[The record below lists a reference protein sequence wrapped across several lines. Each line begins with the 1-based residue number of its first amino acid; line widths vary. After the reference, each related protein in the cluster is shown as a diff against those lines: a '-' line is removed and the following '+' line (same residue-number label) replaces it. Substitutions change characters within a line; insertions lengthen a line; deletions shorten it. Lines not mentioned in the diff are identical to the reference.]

1 LSNHSL
7 AHRHQFDSA
16 AQQKSAATLGMW
28 IFLITEV
35 MFFGGLILT
44 YSVYRN
50 LYLSAFT
57 AASAELNATL
67 GGINTAVLLC
77 SSFTMALA
85 VRASQIGRSK
95 VTTIF
100 LILTIL
106 LGLGFLG
113 IKAYE
118 YNEKFQHHLVPG
130 YNFQMEGPNAR
141 EAQIFFSLY
150 FALTGLH
157 ALHMIIGVGI
167 LAVITFR
174 AYRGRFS
181 PDYYSPVEISGLY
194 WHFVDIVWIFLF
206 PFLYL
211 IGHH

>member
-1 LSNHSL
+1 
-7 AHRHQFDSA
+7 
-16 AQQKSAATLGMW
+16 MW
-28 IFLITEV
+28 IFLITEI

-50 LYLSAFT
+50 LYLSAFIE
-57 AASAELNATL
+57 ASKELNATL

-77 SSFTMALA
+77 SSLTMALA
-85 VRASQIGRSK
+85 VRSSQIGRNKST
-95 VTTIF
+95 VIF
-100 LILTIL
+100 LILTML
-106 LGLGFLG
+106 LGFGFLG

-130 YNFQMEGPNAR
+130 YNFQFEGPEAR
-141 EAQIFFSLY
+141 HMQIFFSLY

-174 AYRGRFS
+174 AYRGSFS